1 MQRTIPLTAIN
12 LDATTAANRGRGI
25 DLKFPKNKSEIMLSF

>member
-12 LDATTAANRGRGI
+12 LDATAAANRERGI
-25 DLKFPKNKSEIMLSF
+25 DLKFPTNKSEIMLSF